1 MRAFAHV
8 QVFAKTSGGILLSIA
23 ASTLMDKYLGES
35 NKLCR
40 AIFTLAQKVS
50 AAGRTPIVFIDEIDS
65 ILCEQ
70 NGREHEVTTQV
81 RTEFMQ
87 LWDGLMVLERIVVIG
102 ATNRPHVLGG
112 AVWRRF
118 GKHFEVRAG
127 SCFLVRSLL
136 MTRLEKKSVGS
147 GPL

>member
-1 MRAFAHV
+1 
-8 QVFAKTSGGILLSIA
+8 
-23 ASTLMDKYLGES
+23 MDKFLGES

-40 AIFTLAQKVS
+40 AIFTLAQKIS
-50 AAGRTPIVFIDEIDS
+50 AGGRTPIIFIDEIDA

-70 NGREHEVTTQV
+70 TSREHEVTNQI

-102 ATNRPHVLGG
+102 ATNRPRTLGG

-118 GKHFEVRAG
+118 GKHFEV
-127 SCFLVRSLL
+127 SDMLCHLCTWNVTHHS
-136 MTRLEKKSVGS
+136 SIQWWHN
-147 GPL
+147 